1 MTVHTE
7 MSDGG
12 TGHGRRAVAM
22 GAGALLSLTLHGSVL
37 ASFIYWAEQKPGAIE
52 QPTEAISLESF
63 KSEVLETVK
72 ASPSVAAV
80 SMQSVET
87 TSGEVAESSAAAR
100 PVEVK
105 ESQDDQPARDV
116 EVQVTEVEPSASEP
130 EGLDVVHGSLD
141 SEIGTGGEV
150 TETAPIAE
158 SARKTAQQPPTD
170 KAVEK
175 PLKRPEPHADRR
187 PPSDTKQKG
196 AASVRASRGSKQSAG
211 RISASAGSAVNY
223 AALVRARVAAHKPS
237 GGGDH
242 GTAVVAFSVS
252 GSGALRSARIARS
265 SGNSSLD
272 GRVVAA
278 VRNAGPFPP
287 PPAGANLNFAMPF
300 YFK

>member
-1 MTVHTE
+1 
-7 MSDGG
+7 
-12 TGHGRRAVAM
+12 M

-37 ASFIYWAEQKPGAIE
+37 ASFIYWAEQKAGAIE

-72 ASPSVAAV
+72 PSPSVAAASV
-80 SMQSVET
+80 QSVAT
-87 TSGEVAESSAAAR
+87 TSGEVAESSAAAQ
-100 PVEVK
+100 PAEVK
-105 ESQDDQPARDV
+105 ESREGQPVHDV
-116 EVQVTEVEPSASEP
+116 EVQVTEVEVSASDP
-130 EGLDVVHGSLD
+130 EGVDVVRGSLE
-141 SEIGTGGEV
+141 SEIGAGVEV
-150 TETAPIAE
+150 MEITPIAE
-158 SARKTAQQPPTD
+158 SARKTARQPPAN

-175 PLKRPEPHADRR
+175 PLKRSEPYADRR
-187 PPSDTKQKG
+187 APSDPKQKG
-196 AASVRASRGSKQSAG
+196 AASVRASRGSKQSAA

-223 AALVRARVAAHKPS
+223 AAIVRARVAAHKPS

-272 GRVVAA
+272 GRVIAA